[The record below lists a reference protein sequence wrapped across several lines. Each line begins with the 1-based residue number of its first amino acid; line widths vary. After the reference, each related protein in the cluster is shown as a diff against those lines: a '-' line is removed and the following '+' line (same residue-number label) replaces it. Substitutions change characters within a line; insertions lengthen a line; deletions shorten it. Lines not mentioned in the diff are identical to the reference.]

1 MFLNRGRKIKY
12 LLYKAGI
19 RWVISVMKA
28 KLIPVFGII
37 NSSYTGFSDTK
48 RPLPASKPF
57 IVNGLLKNNHDR
69 QKHGIKNLVLSIKT
83 SRRRPGGY

>member
-48 RPLPASKPF
+48 RPLPAGKPF

-69 QKHGIKNLVLSIKT
+69 QNVWPVVLRI
-83 SRRRPGGY
+83 